1 MRNDCAIVRDLL
13 PLYVENMVHEDTAD
27 FVKEHLLACT
37 ECSKEAEL
45 LKIPV
50 VEEVKP
56 EAAPLKKLKKKLLRN
71 RIQTVLLTVLLVS
84 TLVMAVFS
92 YLTAPQYFPYTADL
106 LTVRE
111 NGDGSVTV
119 QFAEKVT
126 GYSLYEISSPDTNST
141 DYHIEAWTTTWDK
154 LFQKRGTANAIV
166 GAQTSQPFMLYYI
179 QNDSRNGQTA
189 EDILLYGRC
198 TRPAGGVM
206 SLPGLSL
213 WYLLLLSAMLFI
225 SLFLIWLTFK
235 RMQKGKPWMEK
246 LLLLPLSYAIGHCC
260 VLGFQTTSYSEQRD
274 FSLIVVVGTLIYCA
288 ALLAIDI
295 YRTKKEISRMEECK

>member
-141 DYHIEAWTTTWDK
+141 DSVSYTHLAGGPAADG
-154 LFQKRGTANAIV
+154 Q
-166 GAQTSQPFMLYYI
+166 SQRHLDGEPGGVPDADRDRDF
-179 QNDSRNGQTA
+179 GQGGGGHPA
-189 EDILLYGRC
+189 HGGQAPGLRPGGDGGPVDHHGGGRAV
-198 TRPAGGVM
+198 PAGVFRRGQAAAGRL
-206 SLPGLSL
+206 SGIAYPESNEFKQPGR
-213 WYLLLLSAMLFI
+213 I
-225 SLFLIWLTFK
+225 
-235 RMQKGKPWMEK
+235 
-246 LLLLPLSYAIGHCC
+246 
-260 VLGFQTTSYSEQRD
+260 
-274 FSLIVVVGTLIYCA
+274 
-288 ALLAIDI
+288 
-295 YRTKKEISRMEECK
+295 